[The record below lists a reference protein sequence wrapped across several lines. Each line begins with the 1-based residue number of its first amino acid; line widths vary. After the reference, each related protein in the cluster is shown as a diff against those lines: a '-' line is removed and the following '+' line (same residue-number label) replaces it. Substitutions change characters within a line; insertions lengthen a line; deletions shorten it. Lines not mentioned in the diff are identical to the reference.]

1 MNEPSPEKST
11 NERTHSIPNGN
22 STQHVGAKKDSA
34 TIPVTVEMESN
45 VECIYNESS
54 SDNDAHSKH
63 MRHEDD
69 VENVRQILAHH
80 PCTPRPDPLPYH
92 ETKPVHS
99 PHRNGDHHSKRSGTV
114 TTKQKL
120 KCKKS
125 KQFTKSSLK
134 PITTPRPESVGIDST
149 DDEEDDESESNL
161 LVPDDDADIAALDDY
176 TLKKKAKWQERQKG
190 PSYHAYTTHDAHDAD
205 EEAEHKKETPSHKEA
220 KKSNSG

>member
-69 VENVRQILAHH
+69 VENVREILAHH

-92 ETKPVHS
+92 DTKPVHS
-99 PHRNGDHHSKRSGTV
+99 PHRNGDHHSKRTGTV

-125 KQFTKSSLK
+125 KQFTKSTLK

-149 DDEEDDESESNL
+149 DDEDSDDADDSNDSDL
-161 LVPDDDADIAALDDY
+161 PVPDEEDIAALDDY
-176 TLKKKAKWQERQKG
+176 ITKKKEQEKQKG
-190 PSYHAYTTHDAHDAD
+190 PSYHAYTTQ
-205 EEAEHKKETPSHKEA
+205 EKWQEKQKGPSYHA
-220 KKSNSG
+220 